1 MTQIF
6 TDERFPGFEIHNDGT
21 NTFHV
26 FEVHGGTTNEVDT
39 FTTFSDHPEYKIAPE
54 AAEKQAR
61 GYFDRLS
68 RWAQHDNTG
77 NEGHG
82 DPMRSRDA
90 APEVGDKAVGLSDL
104 LGGNILSP
112 DDVMAAYEKAS
123 AINDPE
129 QHRRAMEQV
138 RQMSSRLESA
148 ADEIVRRLI
157 D

>member
-21 NTFHV
+21 STFRV
-26 FEVHGGTTNEVDT
+26 FEAQHEIDT
-39 FTTFSDHPEYKIAPE
+39 FTTFSDHPERRIGPE
-54 AAEKQAR
+54 VAQKQAHA
-61 GYFDRLS
+61 YFERLS
-68 RWAQHDNTG
+68 KWAQHENSG
-77 NEGHG
+77 GESHG
-82 DPMRSRDA
+82 DPMHSHDA
-90 APEVGDKAVGLSDL
+90 APEVGDKAVGLNDL

-112 DDVMAAYEKAS
+112 DDVMAAYERAS
-123 AINDPE
+123 AIHDPE

-148 ADEIVRRLI
+148 ASEIVRRLI